1 MLKADLVVAANGV
14 NSTAA
19 EVVNGTIDPPKP
31 ANDTNCCYRF
41 LIHKSIL
48 AEDPE
53 TKWITEEPRSLGCSL
68 FPDAENKRRLVEY
81 TCRNGD
87 VYNFVAMC
95 NNSDLLNENK
105 EG

>member
-1 MLKADLVVAANGV
+1 MVAANGV

-19 EVVNGTIDPPKP
+19 EIVNDVIDPPKP

-41 LIHKSIL
+41 LISKAEL
-48 AEDPE
+48 AADPA
-53 TKWITEEPRSLGCSL
+53 TRWVTEEPRSLGCSI
-68 FPDAENKRRLVEY
+68 FADTANKRRLVQY
-81 TCRNGD
+81 TCRDGD

-95 NNSDLLNENK
+95 NNEELIGQNK